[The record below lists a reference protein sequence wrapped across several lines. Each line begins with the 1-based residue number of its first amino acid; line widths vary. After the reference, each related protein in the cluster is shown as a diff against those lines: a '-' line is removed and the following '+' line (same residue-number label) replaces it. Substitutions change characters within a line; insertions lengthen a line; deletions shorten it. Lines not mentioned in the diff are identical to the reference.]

1 MESASVDPAVEYLEV
16 GEGSEVRR
24 IAMLRRPGR
33 SPGIFWLNGYRS
45 EMTGTK
51 ASALDAFGAE
61 KGIAVT
67 RLDHSGN
74 GQSGGDFL
82 EGTVSRWLEESLAVF
97 ATTSGPQVI
106 VGSSL
111 GGWLALLMAR
121 ELRRRGEGDRVKALV
136 LIAPAVDATAEL
148 MTKRMTKAEL
158 AALKR
163 DGMVNRPSKYSDEPY
178 PYTAK
183 LIEDGNSH
191 HLMFGR
197 GIDVGA
203 PVTILQG
210 GKDPDVP
217 REHAM
222 RLVQHLLTDPV
233 TFTLIPDGDH
243 RLSRDEDLALLK
255 AAIER
260 EMTAPPEQLV
270 LEL

>member
-1 MESASVDPAVEYLEV
+1 VEFVKV
-16 GEGSEVRR
+16 GEGTDLRH
-24 IAMLRRPGR
+24 IAVLRRPG
-33 SPGIFWLNGYRS
+33 STPGIFWLNGYRS

-51 ASALDAFGAE
+51 ASMLDAFGAE
-61 KGIAVT
+61 RGIAVT
-67 RLDHSGN
+67 RFDHSGN
-74 GQSGGDFL
+74 GQSGGNFL
-82 EGTVSRWLEESLAVF
+82 DGTITRWLEESLAVF
-97 ATTSGPQVI
+97 ATTTGPQVI

-121 ELRRRGEGDRVKALV
+121 ELRRRGGGDRVKALI

-148 MTKRMTKAEL
+148 MTKRMSKAEL

-163 DGMVNRPSKYSDEPY
+163 DGIVQRPSKYSDEPY

-183 LIEDGNSH
+183 LIEDGNQH

-233 TFTLIPDGDH
+233 TFTLVPDGDH
-243 RLSRDEDLALLK
+243 RLSREADLELLR
-255 AAIER
+255 AAVER
-260 EMTAPPEQLV
+260 ELTAPPEQLE

>member
-1 MESASVDPAVEYLEV
+1 MESVEFVEV
-16 GEGSEVRR
+16 GEGAESRR
-24 IAMLRRPGR
+24 IAVLRRPGR
-33 SPGIFWLNGYRS
+33 TPGIFWLNGYRS

-51 ASALDAFGAE
+51 ASMLDAFGAE
-61 KGIAVT
+61 RGIAVT
-67 RLDHSGN
+67 RFDHSGN

-82 EGTVSRWLEESLAVF
+82 DGTISRWLEESLAVF

-121 ELRRRGEGDRVKALV
+121 ELRRQGIDRVKALI

-148 MTKRMTKAEL
+148 MTKRMSKAQL
-158 AALKR
+158 AALQR
-163 DGMVNRPSKYSDEPY
+163 DGVVQRPSQYSDQPY
-178 PYTAK
+178 PYTAR
-183 LIEDGNSH
+183 LIEDGNR
-191 HLMFGR
+191 HLMFGN

-217 REHAM
+217 RDHALK
-222 RLVQHLLTDPV
+222 LVQHLLTDQV
-233 TFTLIPDGDH
+233 TFTLVPDGDH
-243 RLSRDEDLALLK
+243 RLSREEDLELLR
-255 AAIER
+255 AAVER
-260 EMTAPPEQLV
+260 EVTVPPEQLV

>member
-1 MESASVDPAVEYLEV
+1 MESVEFVEV
-16 GEGSEVRR
+16 GEGAELRR
-24 IAMLRRPGR
+24 IAVLRRPGR
-33 SPGIFWLNGYRS
+33 TPGIFWLNGYRS

-51 ASALDAFGAE
+51 ASMLDAFGAE
-61 KGIAVT
+61 RGIAVT
-67 RLDHSGN
+67 RFDHSGN

-82 EGTVSRWLEESLAVF
+82 DGTISRWLEESLAVF

-121 ELRRRGEGDRVKALV
+121 ELRRQGIDRVKALI

-148 MTKRMTKAEL
+148 MTKRMSKTQL
-158 AALKR
+158 AALQR
-163 DGMVNRPSKYSDEPY
+163 DGVVQRPSQYSDQPY

-183 LIEDGNSH
+183 LIEDGNC
-191 HLMFGR
+191 HLMFGK

-217 REHAM
+217 RDHALK
-222 RLVQHLLTDPV
+222 LVQHLLTDQV
-233 TFTLIPDGDH
+233 TFTLVPDGDH
-243 RLSRDEDLALLK
+243 RLSREQDLELLK
-255 AAIER
+255 VAVER
-260 EMTAPPEQLV
+260 EVTVPPEQLV

>member
-1 MESASVDPAVEYLEV
+1 MEFVEV
-16 GEGSEVRR
+16 GEGTDLRH
-24 IAMLRRPGR
+24 IAVLRRPG
-33 SPGIFWLNGYRS
+33 STPGIFWLNGYRS

-51 ASALDAFGAE
+51 ASMLDAFGAE
-61 KGIAVT
+61 RGIAVT
-67 RLDHSGN
+67 RFDHSGN
-74 GQSGGDFL
+74 GQSGGNFL
-82 EGTVSRWLEESLAVF
+82 DGTITRWLEESLAVF
-97 ATTSGPQVI
+97 ATTTGPQVI

-121 ELRRRGEGDRVKALV
+121 ELRRRGGGDRVKALI

-148 MTKRMTKAEL
+148 MTKRMSKAEL

-163 DGMVNRPSKYSDEPY
+163 DGIVQRPSKYSDEPY

-183 LIEDGNSH
+183 LIEDGNQH

-233 TFTLIPDGDH
+233 TFTLVPDGDH
-243 RLSRDEDLALLK
+243 RLSREADLELLR
-255 AAIER
+255 AAVER
-260 EMTAPPEQLV
+260 ELTAPPEQLE

>member
-1 MESASVDPAVEYLEV
+1 VESVEFVEV
-16 GEGSEVRR
+16 GEGAESRR
-24 IAMLRRPGR
+24 IAVLRRPGR
-33 SPGIFWLNGYRS
+33 TPGIFWLNGYRS

-51 ASALDAFGAE
+51 ASMLDAFGAE
-61 KGIAVT
+61 RGIAVT
-67 RLDHSGN
+67 RFDHSGN

-82 EGTVSRWLEESLAVF
+82 DGTISRWLEESLAVF

-121 ELRRRGEGDRVKALV
+121 ELRRQGIDRVKALI

-148 MTKRMTKAEL
+148 MTKRMSKAQL
-158 AALKR
+158 AALQR
-163 DGMVNRPSKYSDEPY
+163 DGVVQRPSQYSDQPY

-183 LIEDGNSH
+183 LIEDGNR
-191 HLMFGR
+191 HLMFGK

-217 REHAM
+217 RDHALK
-222 RLVQHLLTDPV
+222 LVQHLLTDQV
-233 TFTLIPDGDH
+233 TFTLVPDGDH
-243 RLSRDEDLALLK
+243 RLSREEDLELLR
-255 AAIER
+255 AAVER
-260 EMTAPPEQLV
+260 EVTVPPEQLV

>member
-1 MESASVDPAVEYLEV
+1 MESVEFVEV
-16 GEGSEVRR
+16 GEGAQLRR
-24 IAMLRRPGR
+24 IAVLRRPGR
-33 SPGIFWLNGYRS
+33 TPGIFWLNGYRS

-51 ASALDAFGAE
+51 ASMLDAFGAE
-61 KGIAVT
+61 RGIAVT
-67 RLDHSGN
+67 RFDHSGN

-82 EGTVSRWLEESLAVF
+82 DGTITRWLEESLAVF
-97 ATTSGPQVI
+97 ATTTGPQVI
-106 VGSSL
+106 IGSSL

-121 ELRRRGEGDRVKALV
+121 ELRRQGQGDRVKALI

-148 MTKRMTKAEL
+148 MTKRMSKAEL

-163 DGMVNRPSKYSDEPY
+163 DGVVQRPSQYSDQPY

-183 LIEDGNSH
+183 LIEDGNQH

-233 TFTLIPDGDH
+233 TFTLVPDGDH
-243 RLSRDEDLALLK
+243 RLSREADLELLR
-255 AAIER
+255 AAVER
-260 EMTAPPEQLV
+260 EIAVPPEQLV

>member
-1 MESASVDPAVEYLEV
+1 MDPTVEYLEV
-16 GEGSEVRR
+16 GEGAEARR

-33 SPGIFWLNGYRS
+33 EPGIFWLNGYRS

-51 ASALDAFGAE
+51 ASMLDAFGAE

-67 RLDHSGN
+67 RFDHSGS

-82 EGTVSRWLEESLAVF
+82 DGTITRWLEESLAVF
-97 ATTSGPQVI
+97 ATTSGPQVL

-121 ELRRRGEGDRVKALV
+121 ELRRQGIDRVKALV

-148 MTKRMTKAEL
+148 MTKRLTKAQL
-158 AALKR
+158 AALRR
-163 DGMVNRPSKYSDEPY
+163 DGVVQRPSQYSTEPY
-178 PYTAK
+178 PYTLK
-183 LIEDGNSH
+183 LIDDGSN
-191 HLMFGR
+191 HLMFGK

-217 REHAM
+217 RDHAL

-233 TFTLIPDGDH
+233 TFTLVPDGDH
-243 RLSRDEDLALLK
+243 RLSRDEDLALLR
-255 AAIER
+255 AAVER
-260 EMTAPPEQLV
+260 ELTVPPQQLV
-270 LEL
+270 LDI

>member
-1 MESASVDPAVEYLEV
+1 MEPAVEYLEV
-16 GEGSEVRR
+16 GEGSAARR
-24 IAMLRRPGR
+24 IAMRRRPGR

-45 EMTGTK
+45 EMAGTK
-51 ASALDAFGAE
+51 ATVLDAFGAE
-61 KGIAVT
+61 KGLAVT
-67 RLDHSGN
+67 RFDHSGN
-74 GQSGGDFL
+74 GLSGGDFL
-82 EGTVSRWLEESLAVF
+82 DGTVSRWLEESLAVF

-121 ELRRRGEGDRVKALV
+121 ELRRQGQGDRIKALV

-148 MTKRMTKAEL
+148 MTKRMSKTQL
-158 AALKR
+158 VALKR
-163 DGMVNRPSKYSDEPY
+163 DGVVQRPSQYSAEPY
-178 PYTAK
+178 PYTAR
-183 LIEDGNSH
+183 LIDDGNQH

-243 RLSRDEDLALLK
+243 RLSRPEDLELLK

-260 EMTAPPEQLV
+260 EITAPPEQLA

>member
-1 MESASVDPAVEYLEV
+1 MESVEFVEV
-16 GEGSEVRR
+16 GEGAELRR
-24 IAMLRRPGR
+24 IAVLRRPGR

-51 ASALDAFGAE
+51 ASMLDAFGAE
-61 KGIAVT
+61 RGIAVT
-67 RLDHSGN
+67 RFDHSGN

-82 EGTVSRWLEESLAVF
+82 DGTITRWLDESLAVF

-121 ELRRRGEGDRVKALV
+121 ELRRQGIDRVKALI

-148 MTKRMTKAEL
+148 MTKRMSKAQL
-158 AALKR
+158 ATLKR
-163 DGMVNRPSKYSDEPY
+163 DGVVQRPSQYSAEPY

-183 LIEDGNSH
+183 LIEDGNRL

-217 REHAM
+217 RDHALK
-222 RLVQHLLTDPV
+222 LVQHLLTDPV
-233 TFTLIPDGDH
+233 TFTLVPDGDH
-243 RLSRDEDLALLK
+243 RLSRDEDLELLR
-255 AAIER
+255 AAVER
-260 EMTAPPEQLV
+260 EVTMPPEQLV
-270 LEL
+270 LDV

>member
-1 MESASVDPAVEYLEV
+1 MESVEFVEV
-16 GEGSEVRR
+16 GAGAESRH
-24 IAMLRRPGR
+24 IAVLRRPGR
-33 SPGIFWLNGYRS
+33 TPGIFWLNGYRS

-51 ASALDAFGAE
+51 ASMLDAFGAE
-61 KGIAVT
+61 RGIAVT
-67 RLDHSGN
+67 RFDHSGN

-82 EGTVSRWLEESLAVF
+82 DGTISRWLEESLAVF
-97 ATTSGPQVI
+97 ASTSGPQVI

-121 ELRRRGEGDRVKALV
+121 ELRRQGIDRVKALI

-148 MTKRMTKAEL
+148 MTKRMSKAQL
-158 AALKR
+158 AALQR
-163 DGMVNRPSKYSDEPY
+163 DGVVQRPSQYSDQPY

-183 LIEDGNSH
+183 LIEDGNR
-191 HLMFGR
+191 HLMFGK

-217 REHAM
+217 RDHALK
-222 RLVQHLLTDPV
+222 LVQHLLTDPV
-233 TFTLIPDGDH
+233 TFTLVPDGDH
-243 RLSRDEDLALLK
+243 RLSREEDLELLR
-255 AAIER
+255 AVVER
-260 EMTAPPEQLV
+260 EVTVPPEQLV

>member
-1 MESASVDPAVEYLEV
+1 MEFVEV
-16 GEGSEVRR
+16 GEGTDLRH
-24 IAMLRRPGR
+24 IAVLRRPG
-33 SPGIFWLNGYRS
+33 STPGIFWLNGYRS

-51 ASALDAFGAE
+51 ASMLDAFGAE
-61 KGIAVT
+61 RGIAVT
-67 RLDHSGN
+67 RFDHSGN
-74 GQSGGDFL
+74 GQSGGNFL
-82 EGTVSRWLEESLAVF
+82 DGTITRWLEESLAVF
-97 ATTSGPQVI
+97 ATTTGPQVI

-121 ELRRRGEGDRVKALV
+121 ELRRRGGGDRVKALI

-148 MTKRMTKAEL
+148 MTKRMSKAEL

-163 DGMVNRPSKYSDEPY
+163 AGIVQRPSKYSDEPY

-183 LIEDGNSH
+183 LIEDGNQH

-233 TFTLIPDGDH
+233 TFTLVPDGDH
-243 RLSRDEDLALLK
+243 RLSREADLELLR
-255 AAIER
+255 AAVER
-260 EMTAPPEQLV
+260 ELTAPPEQLE